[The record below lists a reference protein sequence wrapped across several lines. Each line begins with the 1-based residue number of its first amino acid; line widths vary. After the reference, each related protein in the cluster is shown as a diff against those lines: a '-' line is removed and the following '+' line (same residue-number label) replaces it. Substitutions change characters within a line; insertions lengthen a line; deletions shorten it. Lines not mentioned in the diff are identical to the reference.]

1 MLGIQLPAPP
11 SEPEPELEV
20 LDVWPEN
27 WETWLAWQS
36 QQNPWRYISGL
47 AGAAIVGLDAAEVKA
62 SLELQGYSKKERK
75 MIYAGFCIIADT
87 VIPLLNQQ

>member
-1 MLGIQLPAPP
+1 MLGIQLPTPP
-11 SEPEPELEV
+11 PEPELEV

-36 QQNPWRYISGL
+36 QQNPWRYISGQ
-47 AGAAIVGLDAAEVKA
+47 AGTAIVGLDGAEVKA

-75 MIYAGFCIIADT
+75 TIYAGFRIIADT
-87 VIPLLNQQ
+87 VIPILNQR